1 MRIGYQN
8 GIEAARQR
16 MKKLDP
22 GGFNATGTGAWD
34 KYFATVRTLVYDH
47 DAAIAPSIPSPP
59 PPPIEPNK
67 YAKVAPRVAYLEG
80 GSDARYCT
88 VGQPGVTVHGDGSA
102 TDDVANYDKNG
113 LCTDGKR
120 SDGPAMTGAR
130 GIDGRDYCSLPVFG
144 DPKLNTGS
152 WYI

>member
-1 MRIGYQN
+1 MGKIGYQN
-8 GIEAARQR
+8 GIEAARLR

-34 KYFATVRTLVYDH
+34 KYFATLRTLVYDH
-47 DAAIAPSIPSPP
+47 DAAITVGPTPP
-59 PPPIEPNK
+59 PPPIEPDR
-67 YAKVAPRVAYLEG
+67 YAKVAPRMAYKDG
-80 GSDARYCT
+80 SSDARYCCRED
-88 VGQPGVTVHGDGSA
+88 QPGVVRDG
-102 TDDVANYDKNG
+102 TGWRDDVAHYDSNG

-120 SDGPAMTGAR
+120 SDGPAKTSALEINSR
-130 GIDGRDYCSLPVFG
+130 EYCDLPVFG